1 MSVQP
6 LSLCDLIPSKHH
18 HHLQLFAI
26 INRMSEAL
34 AKGVQGFACGQLVSL
49 FSMASL
55 IMAKYLVVHD
65 VSTPSF
71 LNCCFYI
78 LLAIT
83 CLSYSWRQQGKQF
96 KQQQSLDGNSTAGA
110 EPTTPPGSPL
120 ITPTRMWSSSQLENP
135 EQEPQQSQ
143 IKPCQQNDGEQ
154 RWWVYPLV
162 AFFDLQANCMA
173 VHSLAFADYVTVGL
187 MLNLTIPF
195 VSMLSCVARG
205 RKYSWRHAAGCVLA
219 SAGGLALF
227 LDSYYRD
234 QSDASSQQLYG
245 CFMALLAAFLYGA
258 SNMTNQVCLKVHG
271 VDAVIESLGM
281 ISAWASGLAMT
292 QMVLLERAQVTAI
305 EWTSDVSLCFAA
317 YIVAMLAFYALVSL
331 LPQTFTPPMYNLS
344 ILASNLYLALAS
356 VYLFGEKPHDYFF
369 LALALVLIGLT
380 MHCIEHARAESKMK
394 KQQHEKLP
402 HVNFKSMHT
411 PSDLKLI
418 AIQIEQAAL

>member
-1 MSVQP
+1 
-6 LSLCDLIPSKHH
+6 
-18 HHLQLFAI
+18 
-26 INRMSEAL
+26 MSEAV

-55 IMAKYLVVHD
+55 IMAKYLAVRD

-78 LLAIT
+78 LLAIA

-96 KQQQSLDGNSTAGA
+96 KLQQQSLDGNGNDTSSATSA

-120 ITPTRMWSSSQLENP
+120 TTPARMWSSSQLEDP
-135 EQEPQQSQ
+135 EQEPQQSLTRHPQ
-143 IKPCQQNDGEQ
+143 GAQLQDGEQ

-162 AFFDLQANCMA
+162 VFFDLQANCMA
-173 VHSLAFADYVTVGL
+173 VRSLAFTDYVTVGL

-205 RKYSWRHAAGCVLA
+205 RKYSWRHALGCVLA

-227 LDSYYRD
+227 VGSYYRD
-234 QSDASSQQLYG
+234 QSDASSQQVYG
-245 CFMALLAAFLYGA
+245 SFMALLAAFLYGA
-258 SNMTNQVCLKVHG
+258 SNVTNQVCLKVQG
-271 VDAVIESLGM
+271 VNPVIESLGM
-281 ISAWASGLAMT
+281 ISAWASGLAMI
-292 QMVLLERAQVTAI
+292 QMVLLERAQVAAI

-317 YIVAMLAFYALVSL
+317 YIAAMLSFYALVSL
-331 LPQTFTPPMYNLS
+331 LPQTFTSPMYNLS

-369 LALALVLIGLT
+369 LALLLVLVGLT
-380 MHCIEHARAESKMK
+380 MHCVEHARTESKSAAEL
-394 KQQHEKLP
+394 QQEKPP